1 MNYNTAQHSS
11 REPVITT
18 AVVRAAEPVA
28 YRDLPRDRLADEIE
42 KISVDGRPAY
52 PQLGPRRIRRVIMA
66 AVGVILITG
75 GLVALLVDG
84 AMGLGM
90 MAFGVLLF
98 LMNPELWATVFR
110 VRERRRAQRQVE
122 RATLRG
128 RAGRRWRPNGHAPQT
143 RLRTDVLAPQPPP
156 GPPGSGE
163 DTIDAFLR
171 WNA

>member
-11 REPVITT
+11 REPAINT

-42 KISVDGRPAY
+42 RISVDGRPAY

-66 AVGVILITG
+66 AVGVTLITG
-75 GLVALLVDG
+75 GFVALLVDG

-98 LMNPELWATVFR
+98 LMNPELWATVFNT
-110 VRERRRAQRQVE
+110 RERRRARREVE
-122 RATLRG
+122 RTSLR
-128 RAGRRWRPNGHAPQT
+128 RLAGCRWRPNGHAPQT
-143 RLRTDVLAPQPPP
+143 RSRADVPAHQRPT
-156 GPPGSGE
+156 GTPGSGE
-163 DTIDAFLR
+163 GTIDAFLC